1 MRKELGQVR
10 QKKKK
15 LLEKKALIDEQLELL
30 SLREEELENEEVI
43 IVFREAN
50 ITLEEVMEQ
59 FKQLKQEKKEKRTYE
74 KRKKDSGALSD
85 HYNASSICNE
95 YSGRSGRKKQT
106 VRCFVYA

>member
-1 MRKELGQVR
+1 M
-10 QKKKK
+10 
-15 LLEKKALIDEQLELL
+15 EKRALIDEQLELL

-74 KRKKDSGALSD
+74 K
-85 HYNASSICNE
+85 NME
-95 YSGRSGRKKQT
+95 
-106 VRCFVYA
+106 V

>member
-43 IVFREAN
+43 IVFRESN

-59 FKQLKQEKKEKRTYE
+59 FKQLKQEKKEKKTYE
-74 KRKKDSGALSD
+74 KNK
-85 HYNASSICNE
+85 E
-95 YSGRSGRKKQT
+95 
-106 VRCFVYA
+106 V

>member
-43 IVFREAN
+43 IVFRESN

-74 KRKKDSGALSD
+74 K
-85 HYNASSICNE
+85 NME
-95 YSGRSGRKKQT
+95 
-106 VRCFVYA
+106 V

>member
-59 FKQLKQEKKEKRTYE
+59 FKQLKQVKKEKKTYE
-74 KRKKDSGALSD
+74 K
-85 HYNASSICNE
+85 NME
-95 YSGRSGRKKQT
+95 
-106 VRCFVYA
+106 V

>member
-15 LLEKKALIDEQLELL
+15 LLEKKALIDERLELL

-43 IVFREAN
+43 IVFRESN

-59 FKQLKQEKKEKRTYE
+59 FKQLKQEKKEKKTYE
-74 KRKKDSGALSD
+74 KHMEG
-85 HYNASSICNE
+85 
-95 YSGRSGRKKQT
+95 
-106 VRCFVYA
+106 

>member
-30 SLREEELENEEVI
+30 SLRAEELENEEVI

-74 KRKKDSGALSD
+74 K
-85 HYNASSICNE
+85 NME
-95 YSGRSGRKKQT
+95 
-106 VRCFVYA
+106 V

>member
-30 SLREEELENEEVI
+30 SLREEELENEEVV

-50 ITLEEVMEQ
+50 ITLEELMEQ
-59 FKQLKQEKKEKRTYE
+59 FKQLKQENKEKTVYE
-74 KRKKDSGALSD
+74 K
-85 HYNASSICNE
+85 NME
-95 YSGRSGRKKQT
+95 
-106 VRCFVYA
+106 V

>member
-43 IVFREAN
+43 IVFRESN

-74 KRKKDSGALSD
+74 KNMEG
-85 HYNASSICNE
+85 
-95 YSGRSGRKKQT
+95 
-106 VRCFVYA
+106 

>member
-43 IVFREAN
+43 VVFREAN

-74 KRKKDSGALSD
+74 K
-85 HYNASSICNE
+85 NME
-95 YSGRSGRKKQT
+95 
-106 VRCFVYA
+106 V

>member
-43 IVFREAN
+43 IVFREDN
-50 ITLEEVMEQ
+50 INLEEVMEQ
-59 FKQLKQEKKEKRTYE
+59 FKQLKQEKKEKKTYE
-74 KRKKDSGALSD
+74 K
-85 HYNASSICNE
+85 NME
-95 YSGRSGRKKQT
+95 
-106 VRCFVYA
+106 V

>member
-74 KRKKDSGALSD
+74 K
-85 HYNASSICNE
+85 NME
-95 YSGRSGRKKQT
+95 
-106 VRCFVYA
+106 V

>member
-50 ITLEEVMEQ
+50 ITLEELMEQ
-59 FKQLKQEKKEKRTYE
+59 FKQLKQEKKEKTVYE
-74 KRKKDSGALSD
+74 K
-85 HYNASSICNE
+85 NME
-95 YSGRSGRKKQT
+95 
-106 VRCFVYA
+106 V

>member
-30 SLREEELENEEVI
+30 SLIEEELENEEVI

-74 KRKKDSGALSD
+74 K
-85 HYNASSICNE
+85 NME
-95 YSGRSGRKKQT
+95 
-106 VRCFVYA
+106 V

>member
-74 KRKKDSGALSD
+74 NNMED
-85 HYNASSICNE
+85 
-95 YSGRSGRKKQT
+95 
-106 VRCFVYA
+106 

>member
-43 IVFREAN
+43 IVFRESN

-74 KRKKDSGALSD
+74 KNMED
-85 HYNASSICNE
+85 
-95 YSGRSGRKKQT
+95 
-106 VRCFVYA
+106 

>member
-15 LLEKKALIDEQLELL
+15 LLEKKALIDERLELL

-43 IVFREAN
+43 VVFREAN

-74 KRKKDSGALSD
+74 KNMED
-85 HYNASSICNE
+85 
-95 YSGRSGRKKQT
+95 
-106 VRCFVYA
+106 

>member
-30 SLREEELENEEVI
+30 SLREEELENEEVV

-50 ITLEEVMEQ
+50 ITLEELMEQ
-59 FKQLKQEKKEKRTYE
+59 FKQLKQEKKEKTVYE
-74 KRKKDSGALSD
+74 K
-85 HYNASSICNE
+85 NME
-95 YSGRSGRKKQT
+95 
-106 VRCFVYA
+106 V

>member
-1 MRKELGQVR
+1 MRKELGHVR

-59 FKQLKQEKKEKRTYE
+59 FKQLKQEKKEKKTYE
-74 KRKKDSGALSD
+74 K
-85 HYNASSICNE
+85 NME
-95 YSGRSGRKKQT
+95 
-106 VRCFVYA
+106 V

>member
-1 MRKELGQVR
+1 MRKELTQTR

-15 LLEKKALIDEQLELL
+15 LMEKRALIDEQLELL

-59 FKQLKQEKKEKRTYE
+59 FKQLKQEKKEKKTYE
-74 KRKKDSGALSD
+74 K
-85 HYNASSICNE
+85 NME
-95 YSGRSGRKKQT
+95 
-106 VRCFVYA
+106 V

>member
-1 MRKELGQVR
+1 MRKELTQTR

-74 KRKKDSGALSD
+74 KNMED
-85 HYNASSICNE
+85 
-95 YSGRSGRKKQT
+95 
-106 VRCFVYA
+106 

>member
-59 FKQLKQEKKEKRTYE
+59 FKQLK
-74 KRKKDSGALSD
+74 
-85 HYNASSICNE
+85 
-95 YSGRSGRKKQT
+95 
-106 VRCFVYA
+106 

>member
-30 SLREEELENEEVI
+30 SLREEELENEEVV

-74 KRKKDSGALSD
+74 KNMED
-85 HYNASSICNE
+85 
-95 YSGRSGRKKQT
+95 
-106 VRCFVYA
+106 